1 MKTLN
6 PIEEI
11 KQIRHQL
18 GANAGFDIHRI
29 FAELRASQAAS
40 GRSYIH
46 DTPRRIADSNAMHPS
61 GGGTGSGNAT
71 SSPGDGCSPVFP
83 D

>member
-1 MKTLN
+1 MTTLN

-46 DTPRRIADSNAMHPS
+46 GTPRRIADNKAIHPS
-61 GGGTGSGNAT
+61 GGGTVSGNGT
-71 SSPGDGCSPVFP
+71 SPPAAG
-83 D
+83 